1 MPEPLALQSD
11 GGLQKLLQRLQG
23 VLAGPH
29 PQGERPAG
37 APGATAKHGV
47 EGLGAPLLAAG
58 EASGGS
64 RAAAA
69 AGAMDP
75 APRRALFPPFFIDFD
90 SISSRLWVD
99 VESILEGLRARFHA
113 ELLQQ
118 GGRFFAWHTLR
129 ALEVVELVEH
139 EAQDSETDS
148 EEAKTLSDAAQNVR
162 EIEEEPRKTDE
173 KPMKVDVFF
182 LIFHDFSCFFHDF
195 S

>member
-1 MPEPLALQSD
+1 MPEPLALQRV

-75 APRRALFPPFFIDFD
+75 APRRALFPSCFIDF
-90 SISSRLWVD
+90 
-99 VESILEGLRARFHA
+99 ESILEGLRARFHA

-173 KPMKVDVFF
+173 KPMKVDVF
-182 LIFHDFSCFFHDF
+182 C
-195 S
+195 